1 MAPDLIRALAISGSI
16 LIAVVV
22 LIIVVTKVTVGRG
35 EVQMAEDAKRHGHS
49 AHH

>member
-35 EVQMAEDAKRHGHS
+35 EIQMAEDAKRHGHS
-49 AHH
+49 THH

>member
-1 MAPDLIRALAISGSI
+1 MNADIVRALAISGSI

-22 LIIVVTKVTVGRG
+22 LIIVVSFAAVRRG
-35 EVQMAEDAKRHGHS
+35 EVSMAEDSKGHG